1 MYILAILKRATNSR
15 LNSTDISIYSY
26 PLAFHGLVIKVNG
39 RLTVQHSD
47 LDLSPRLRLRFHD
60 HNLFQV
66 DECALMTNMLVFY
79 TFTAVPVTLQH
90 Q

>member
-1 MYILAILKRATNSR
+1 MEGLA
-15 LNSTDISIYSY
+15 
-26 PLAFHGLVIKVNG
+26 
-39 RLTVQHSD
+39 VQHSD
-47 LDLSPRLRLRFHD
+47 LDLSPRLRLHFHD

-66 DECALMTNMLVFY
+66 DECALMTDLLVFH